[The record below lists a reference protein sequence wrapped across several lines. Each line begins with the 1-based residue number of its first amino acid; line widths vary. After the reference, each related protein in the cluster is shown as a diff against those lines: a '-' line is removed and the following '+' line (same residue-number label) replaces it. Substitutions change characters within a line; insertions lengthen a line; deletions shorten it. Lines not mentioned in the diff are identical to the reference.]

1 MPTMYFNPFADIDT
15 IGNST
20 SATTTKSVYFDD
32 LLPNAVVKMKV
43 TTAGTYNGGTITVDL
58 AESSDNSSFSAVS
71 GMQVA
76 HTEAGTDTVTK
87 KLGDI
92 DKAMRD
98 ESPSYG
104 KYLAVQYQTDAN
116 GDASTDIDLD
126 VELWVEW
133 AGETLKL
140 Y

>member
-20 SATTTKSVYFDD
+20 SAATTKSVYFDD
-32 LLPNAVVKMKV
+32 LYPNANVKMKV
-43 TTAGTYNGGTITVDL
+43 TAAGTWNGATLTVDL

-71 GMQVA
+71 GMQA
-76 HTEAGTDTVTK
+76 TFTEDGNSTVMK

-116 GDASTDIDLD
+116 GDAGTDVDLD